1 MKVTKTTIE
10 DVEINV
16 SFPSY
21 WKALDW
27 IYYKIIDEK
36 SALAVY
42 DYPFEYMGGIE
53 FTQTDVCFSHN
64 PTEITEVEFSEA
76 YVRQLDCL
84 NNAL

>member
-21 WKALDW
+21 WKALDC
-27 IYYKIIDEK
+27 IYYKVIDEK

-42 DYPFEYMGGIE
+42 DYQIEYMGGIE
-53 FTQTDVCFSHN
+53 FTQTAVSFSHN

-76 YVRQLDCL
+76 YVRQLDRL